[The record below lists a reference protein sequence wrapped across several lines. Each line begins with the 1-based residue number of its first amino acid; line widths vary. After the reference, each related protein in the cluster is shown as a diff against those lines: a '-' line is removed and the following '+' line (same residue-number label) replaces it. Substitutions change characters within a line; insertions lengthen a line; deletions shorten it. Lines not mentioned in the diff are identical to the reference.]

1 MEDLD
6 PRMLVDLLRDR
17 INPDRN
23 LGQHF
28 ILDERIIS
36 EAVNMP
42 DQINQSVTENSHVLE
57 IGPGPGSLTLYLLR
71 KGARITAFEI
81 DEQAVLHLQRVF
93 DFQDDSLSVTHADAL
108 TVDWPEDI
116 THIIAN
122 IPYGISSPLLD
133 KIQKHIRR
141 SPLDSIVLLVQDEF
155 SERMAMNGGPRSIG
169 PLGLSLWL
177 DFTIHLGSKVSPSAF
192 SPPPRVNSRL
202 VMLQPR
208 ETEVRVRDRKMFKII
223 TQHCF
228 ANRRRKMRTLL
239 SKPPRRISRVRG
251 WHKDRWGRL
260 VIQFNEEFLEGM
272 RTGWLEMRPDDM
284 LIEEWLTLCN
294 YISDFESEN

>member
-28 ILDERIIS
+28 ILDENIIS
-36 EAVNMP
+36 EAVNMSN
-42 DQINQSVTENSHVLE
+42 QIGKEVTKESHILE
-57 IGPGPGSLTLYLLR
+57 IGPGPGSLTLFLLR
-71 KGARITAFEI
+71 KGAKITAFEI
-81 DEQAVLHLQRVF
+81 DEQAVLHLNRVF
-93 DFQDDSLSVTHADAL
+93 DVEDDNLSIIHADAL
-108 TVDWPEDI
+108 TVDWPGDI

-122 IPYGISSPLLD
+122 IPYGISSPILER
-133 KIQKHIRR
+133 IQSHIRR
-141 SPLDSIVLLVQDEF
+141 NQLKSVVLLVQDEF
-155 SERMAMNGGPRSIG
+155 SERMAMNRGPRSIG

-177 DFTIHLGSKVSPSAF
+177 DFVIHLGSKVPPGAF

-208 ETEVRVRDRKMFKII
+208 EEGPQVRDRKMFKII
-223 TQHCF
+223 THHCF

-239 SKPPRRISRVRG
+239 SRPPKRISRIRG
-251 WHKDRWGRL
+251 WHKSRWARL
-260 VIQFNEEFLEGM
+260 VLQFNDTTPEGM
-272 RTGWLEMRPDDM
+272 RADWLEMRPDDM
-284 LIEEWLTLCN
+284 LIEEWLSLCN
-294 YISDFESEN
+294 HISDFESEN

>member
-1 MEDLD
+1 MIPRAANERGRGRRGETD
-6 PRMLVDLLRDR
+6 PGGGAALQFFKNSFLFLFFFEKSSCAA
-17 INPDRN
+17 P
-23 LGQHF
+23 GC
-28 ILDERIIS
+28 
-36 EAVNMP
+36 
-42 DQINQSVTENSHVLE
+42 VTRAE
-57 IGPGPGSLTLYLLR
+57 PR
-71 KGARITAFEI
+71 RARAW
-81 DEQAVLHLQRVF
+81 VP
-93 DFQDDSLSVTHADAL
+93 SLSPPAQSDGSKKK
-108 TVDWPEDI
+108 
-116 THIIAN
+116 HILN

-133 KIQKHIRR
+133 KMQRHIRR
-141 SPLDSIVLLVQDEF
+141 NPLDSIVLLVQDEF

-228 ANRRRKMRTLL
+228 SNRRRKMRTLL

-272 RTGWLEMRPDDM
+272 RIGWLEMRPDDM

>member
-28 ILDERIIS
+28 ILNDSIIS
-36 EAVNMP
+36 EAVNMS
-42 DQINQSVTENSHVLE
+42 DQINQRVTEQSHVLE

-81 DEQAVLHLQRVF
+81 DEQAVRHLQRVF
-93 DFQDDSLSVTHADAL
+93 NFQDGRLSVIHADAL

-133 KIQKHIRR
+133 KIQKHIQRN
-141 SPLDSIVLLVQDEF
+141 PLKSIVLLFQDEF
-155 SERMAMNGGPRSIG
+155 SERMAMNRGPRSIG

-177 DFTIHLGSKVSPSAF
+177 DFTIHLGSKVPPGSF

-208 ETEVRVRDRKMFKII
+208 ETQIQVKDRKMFRII

-260 VIQFNEEFLEGM
+260 VTQLNQESFEGI
-272 RTGWLEMRPDDM
+272 RTGWLDMRPDDM
-284 LIEEWLTLCN
+284 LIEEWPLLCN

>member
-28 ILDERIIS
+28 ILDENILL
-36 EAVNMP
+36 EAVNMS
-42 DQINQSVTENSHVLE
+42 DQIGYAVTKESHVLE

-71 KGARITAFEI
+71 KDSRVTAFEI
-81 DEQAVLHLQRVF
+81 DEQAVMHLHRVF
-93 DFQDDSLSVTHADAL
+93 DVDENHLSVIHADAL
-108 TVDWPEDI
+108 TVNWPEDI

-122 IPYGISSPLLD
+122 IPYGISSPILD
-133 KIQKHIRR
+133 RIQSHIQRK
-141 SPLDSIVLLVQDEF
+141 PLKSVVLLVQDEF
-155 SERMAMNGGPRSIG
+155 SERMAMNRGPRSIG

-177 DFTIHLGSKVSPSAF
+177 DFVIHLGSKVPPGAF

-208 ETEVRVRDRKMFKII
+208 EIEVKVRDRKMFKII

-239 SKPPRRISRVRG
+239 AKPPKRISRVRG
-251 WHKDRWGRL
+251 WHKARWNRL
-260 VIQFNEEFLEGM
+260 VEQFNEKSIEGM
-272 RTGWLEMRPDDM
+272 RVGWLDMRPDDM
-284 LIEEWLTLCN
+284 LIEEWLPLCN
-294 YISDFESEN
+294 YISSFESEN